1 MQDDLHL
8 LDLRERRSE
17 LGLRGLPAGGIV
29 TRGKLVISIHDHR
42 SMRVDAA
49 VPASALGALCVGMAV
64 QVMLDSHELHDCGP
78 CAGTITYLEPHAGGS
93 PLQSRPGWYC
103 LVSVAIGLTCEACV
117 GA

>member
-1 MQDDLHL
+1 MRDEPPL

-17 LGLRGLPAGGIV
+17 LALRGLAGPV

-49 VPASALGALCVGMAV
+49 VPASALGALSVGMAV
-64 QVMLDSHELHDCGP
+64 HVMLDSHELHDCGP
-78 CAGTITYLEPHAGGS
+78 CTGTITYLEPHAGGS
-93 PLQSRPGWYC
+93 PLESRPGWYC